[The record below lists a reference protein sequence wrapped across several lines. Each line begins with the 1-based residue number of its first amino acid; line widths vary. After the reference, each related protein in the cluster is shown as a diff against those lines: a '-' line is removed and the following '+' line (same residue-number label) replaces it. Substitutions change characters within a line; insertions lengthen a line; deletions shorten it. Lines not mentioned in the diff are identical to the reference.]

1 MAVGKRSR
9 GAAEVTSG
17 PIDDIFAALAGRPDV
32 VSFAVGA
39 PDPALLP
46 SELVAALAQTVVGRY
61 GSAVLQYGMT
71 QGFAPLLDQARNLLH
86 NRDIRC
92 TPDRLHI
99 STGGSGA
106 LHNVCLALLDPQD
119 VVLVET
125 PTYGPAVKEFRSHGA
140 TVVAVPSD
148 EFGIVPEAL
157 AEALARFDAA
167 FVYLLPT
174 FQNPTG
180 RTMPADRRERIAE
193 IVVRH
198 GTLVVEDDVYA
209 DLRYRGAA
217 QPALSSFAP
226 DNSIYITSLS
236 KTLAPAIRV
245 GITVMPPDLLRTV
258 LALKQGIDMQTST
271 YCQAIAA
278 EFLASAAGVAHLA
291 HVVDAYSAKL
301 DALSVALER
310 HFPAG
315 FRWIEPEG
323 GMFLW
328 VEGPPDFDADALL
341 ARALRQGVAFLPGS
355 AFYADDVA
363 EHRNTM
369 RLSFAN
375 VPREDIDR
383 GIAALAAVCG
393 GHGMSGQPRRRQRS
407 VTTQGPAHAE
417 RDTA

>member
-1 MAVGKRSR
+1 MAPRLRSR
-9 GAAEVTSG
+9 GAASVRSG
-17 PIDDIFAALAGRPDV
+17 PIDDIFAALARRPEV

-39 PDPALLP
+39 PDPTLLP
-46 SELVAALAQTVVGRY
+46 GELVATLSQNVIDRY

-71 QGFAPLLDQARNLLH
+71 RGFAPLLDEARNLLRS
-86 NRDIRC
+86 RDIRC
-92 TPDRLHI
+92 PHDRLHI

-106 LHNVCLALLDPQD
+106 LHNVCLALLDPLD

-140 TVVAVPSD
+140 TIVAVPCD

-157 AEALARFDAA
+157 EEALSRYDAT

-180 RTMPADRRERIAE
+180 RTMPAGRRERIAE

-198 GTLVVEDDVYA
+198 GTLIVEDDVYT
-209 DLRYRGAA
+209 DLRYRGVAP
-217 QPALSSFAP
+217 PALSSFAP
-226 DNSIYITSLS
+226 DNSVYITSLS

-245 GITVMPPDLLRTV
+245 GITVMPADLLETV

-278 EFLASAAGVAHLA
+278 EFLASPACSTHLA
-291 HVVDAYSAKL
+291 HVVGAYSAKL
-301 DALSVALER
+301 DALTAAVGR
-310 HFPAG
+310 HLPAG
-315 FRWIEPEG
+315 FRWTEPEG

-328 VEGPPDFDADALL
+328 VEGPAGFDADAALTE
-341 ARALRQGVAFLPGS
+341 ALRLGVAFLPGS

-363 EHRNTM
+363 GHRNTM

-375 VPREDIDR
+375 VPLDDIDR
-383 GIAALAAVCG
+383 GIALLGAVCG
-393 GHGMSGQPRRRQRS
+393 G
-407 VTTQGPAHAE
+407 AA
-417 RDTA
+417 

>member
-1 MAVGKRSR
+1 MVRLQHSR
-9 GAAEVTSG
+9 RAAEVGSG
-17 PIDDIFAALAGRPDV
+17 PIDDMFATLARRPEV

-46 SELVAALAQTVVGRY
+46 GELVATLSRNAIERY

-71 QGFAPLLDQARNLLH
+71 QGFAPLLDEARNLLRRRH
-86 NRDIRC
+86 IRC
-92 TPDRLHI
+92 THDRLHI

-106 LHNVCLALLDPQD
+106 LHNVCLAVLDPRD

-157 AEALARFDAA
+157 EEALSGYDAA

-180 RTMPADRRERIAE
+180 RTMPAERRARIAE
-193 IVVRH
+193 IAVRH
-198 GTLVVEDDVYA
+198 DTLIVEDDVYT
-209 DLRYRGAA
+209 DLRYRGVAP
-217 QPALSSFAP
+217 PALWSFAP
-226 DNSIYITSLS
+226 DNSVYITSLS

-245 GITVMPPDLLRTV
+245 GITVMPADLLKTV

-278 EFLASAAGVAHLA
+278 EFLGSSAGAAHLA
-291 HVVDAYSAKL
+291 HVVESYSAKL
-301 DALSVALER
+301 DVLTAAAER
-310 HFPAG
+310 HLPAG
-315 FRWIEPEG
+315 FRWTEPDG

-328 VEGPPDFDADALL
+328 VEGPAGFDADAALTE
-341 ARALRQGVAFLPGS
+341 ALRQGVAFLPGS

-363 EHRNTM
+363 GHRNAM

-375 VPREDIDR
+375 VPRDDIDR
-383 GIAALAAVCG
+383 GVALLGAVLRERPT
-393 GHGMSGQPRRRQRS
+393 HA
-407 VTTQGPAHAE
+407 TTG
-417 RDTA
+417 TA

>member
-1 MAVGKRSR
+1 MALSKRSR
-9 GAAEVTSG
+9 GAAGVTSG
-17 PIDDIFAALAGRPDV
+17 PIDDIFAALAGRRDV

-46 SELVAALAQTVVGRY
+46 TELVATLSQAVIGRY

-71 QGFAPLLDQARNLLH
+71 QGFSPLLDEARNLLR

-92 TPDRLHI
+92 SLDNLHI

-106 LHNVCLALLDPQD
+106 LHNVCLALLDPHD

-125 PTYGPAVKEFRSHGA
+125 PTYGPAVKEFRSHAA

-148 EFGIVPEAL
+148 DFGMLPDAL
-157 AEALARFDAA
+157 EQALVRYDAA

-180 RTMPADRRERIAE
+180 RTMPAERRERIAE
-193 IVVRH
+193 IVLRH
-198 GTLVVEDDVYA
+198 RTLIVEDDVYT
-209 DLRYRGAA
+209 DLRYRGVPP
-217 QPALSSFAP
+217 PALASFAP

-245 GITVMPPDLLRTV
+245 GITVMPADLLKTV

-278 EFLASAAGVAHLA
+278 EFLGSSAGAEHLA

-301 DALSVALER
+301 DILDAAVQR
-310 HFPAG
+310 HLPTG
-315 FRWIEPEG
+315 FRWVVPDG

-328 VEGPPDFDADALL
+328 VEGPPGFDADALL
-341 ARALRQGVAFLPGS
+341 EEALRRGVAFLPGS
-355 AFYADDVA
+355 VCYAEDVA
-363 EHRNTM
+363 DHRNTM

-383 GIAALAAVCG
+383 GVALLASVCAGAA
-393 GHGMSGQPRRRQRS
+393 
-407 VTTQGPAHAE
+407 
-417 RDTA
+417 

>member
-1 MAVGKRSR
+1 M
-9 GAAEVTSG
+9 
-17 PIDDIFAALAGRPDV
+17 FATLARRPDV

-46 SELVAALAQTVVGRY
+46 GELVATLSQSVIDRY

-71 QGFAPLLDQARNLLH
+71 QGFAPLLDEARNLL
-86 NRDIRC
+86 RDRHIRC
-92 TPDRLHI
+92 THDRLHI

-106 LHNVCLALLDPQD
+106 LHNVCLAVLDPHD

-157 AEALARFDAA
+157 EEALAGYDVT

-180 RTMPADRRERIAE
+180 RTMPAGRRERIAE
-193 IVVRH
+193 IAVRH
-198 GTLVVEDDVYA
+198 GTLIVEDDVYT
-209 DLRYRGAA
+209 DLRYRGVAP
-217 QPALSSFAP
+217 PALWSFAP
-226 DNSIYITSLS
+226 DNSVYITSLS

-245 GITVMPPDLLRTV
+245 GITVMPPDLLKTV

-278 EFLASAAGVAHLA
+278 EFLGSSAGAAHLA
-291 HVVDAYSAKL
+291 YVVEAYSAKL
-301 DALSVALER
+301 DALTTAAER
-310 HFPAG
+310 HLPAG
-315 FRWIEPEG
+315 FRWTEPDG

-328 VEGPPDFDADALL
+328 IEGPAGFDADAALTE
-341 ARALRQGVAFLPGS
+341 ALRQGVAFLPGS
-355 AFYADDVA
+355 AFYADDVTG
-363 EHRNTM
+363 HRNAM

-375 VPREDIDR
+375 VPHDDIDR
-383 GIAALAAVCG
+383 GIALLGAVLRED
-393 GHGMSGQPRRRQRS
+393 P
-407 VTTQGPAHAE
+407 THA
-417 RDTA
+417 TAGTA

>member
-1 MAVGKRSR
+1 MALVRRSS
-9 GAAEVTSG
+9 GADAVASG
-17 PIDDIFAALAGRPDV
+17 PIDDIFAALSKRPDV

-46 SELVAALAQTVVGRY
+46 GELVSALSQDVIGKY

-71 QGFAPLLDQARNLLH
+71 QGFGPLLDEARNLL
-86 NRDIRC
+86 RTRGIRC
-92 TPDRLHI
+92 SPESLHI

-106 LHNVCLALLDPQD
+106 LHNVCLALLDPQN

-140 TVVAVPSD
+140 TVVGVPSD
-148 EFGIVPEAL
+148 DFGIVPEAL
-157 AEALARFDAA
+157 EEALARYDAA

-180 RTMPADRRERIAE
+180 RTMPTPRREQIAQ

-198 GTLVVEDDVYA
+198 DTLVIEDDVYT
-209 DLRYRGAA
+209 DLRYRGMAP
-217 QPALSSFAP
+217 PALASFAP

-236 KTLAPAIRV
+236 KTLAPALRV
-245 GITVMPPDLLRTV
+245 GITVMPPDLLRSV

-278 EFLASAAGVAHLA
+278 EFLGSPAGAAHLA
-291 HVVDAYSAKL
+291 HVVEVYSAKL
-301 DALSVALER
+301 DTLADAVER
-310 HFPAG
+310 HFPPG
-315 FRWIEPEG
+315 FQWVAPEG

-328 VEGPPDFDADALL
+328 IEGPHGFDADALL
-341 ARALRQGVAFLPGS
+341 GTALQEGVAFLPGS
-355 AFYADDVA
+355 VFYADDA
-363 EHRNTM
+363 DHRNTM

-375 VPREDIDR
+375 VPGDDIDR
-383 GIAALAAVCG
+383 GIALLAALCEDA
-393 GHGMSGQPRRRQRS
+393 
-407 VTTQGPAHAE
+407 T
-417 RDTA
+417 